1 MDIDNMNIINIEKII
16 EELKA
21 KQNNIKEY
29 IESLNSI
36 QRIALTIA
44 IRELESSFTIE
55 KSIGFIDYQKNTIQ
69 STP

>member
-29 IESLNSI
+29 IESLNAI

-55 KSIGFIDYQKNTIQ
+55 KSIGFLDYQKNTIQ